1 MRKGTFSAKRAGSNS
16 AAHNSRENAP
26 KYLIG
31 LQPDTQNF
39 YELIQSDNDFVIEAQ
54 KIYKAK
60 IGQNMQAKQIPNLV
74 QETVLTLQP
83 HQNENDVKELFKK
96 LHKKFGGHT
105 LLEISVHRDE
115 GHFEK
120 NGIAYYLTK
129 NMLLKDNE
137 YFIKSNPD
145 SKEFDTKV
153 DISTFEKVYNHH
165 SHVKFSMF
173 DKDLGKSARMQK
185 ADMSD
190 RIKFVSE
197 ELGLRF
203 EPDSKTSHI
212 ARPVHQIKDEH
223 HAIAT
228 VKEKAAY
235 NFREMQ
241 KQITALENTS
251 VEDKK
256 ELHKLNTQVSKGN
269 ATVQELEE
277 KIAALSLRVEN
288 REKVLIEILPTAKKP
303 SEVLQY
309 VQELKNDL
317 SQALEAKNE
326 LSEVNHTL
334 RVEKMDLK
342 GNQSAKIALIQELKN
357 ENESLKKEN
366 EDLKT
371 QVQELKTIVHD
382 IWKMFPKTIR
392 EGIKNFKDLV
402 EPVRKYLTKG
412 LEEHKVPVK
421 KIETVDEFEKAL
433 PLRSIHTATG
443 KIRQELE
450 ASNEPEYLKIAKVQ
464 VLEEFEKQRLETAV
478 PTFNPNARV
487 TLDDIRLAERGYQEH
502 LAKQKNQDR
511 GLER

>member
-54 KIYKAK
+54 KIYKEK
-60 IGQNMQAKQIPNLV
+60 IGQNMQTKQIPNLV
-74 QETVLTLQP
+74 QETVLTLKEN
-83 HQNENDVKELFKK
+83 QNEKDVKELFQK

-105 LLEISVHRDE
+105 VLEISVHRDE

-120 NGIAYYLTK
+120 DGIAYYLTK
-129 NMLLKDNE
+129 NMIVKDNE
-137 YFIKSNPD
+137 YFIRSNPD
-145 SKEFDTKV
+145 TKDFDKKV
-153 DISTFEKVYNHH
+153 NINDFEKVYNHH
-165 SHVKFSMF
+165 AHVKFSMF
-173 DKDLGKSARMQK
+173 DKDLGKTARMQK

-212 ARPVHQIKDEH
+212 AKPVHQIKDEH

-228 VKEKAAY
+228 VKEKAGY

-317 SQALEAKNE
+317 SQALQDKRGLEMLND
-326 LSEVNHTL
+326 TL
-334 RVEKMDLK
+334 ITEKMDSR
-342 GNQSAKIALIQELKN
+342 GNQSDLNKQVEELKN

-366 EDLKT
+366 EKLSWYKKQYLAVVSSLKT
-371 QVQELKTIVHD
+371 WTKLDDIKAVMQNLKERFEAPKEQDLTVVKELARFQNLVSEKQKAGELKEFQEEFKRTA
-382 IWKMFPKTIR
+382 
-392 EGIKNFKDLV
+392 GIDPLFEQKN
-402 EPVRKYLTKG
+402 
-412 LEEHKVPVK
+412 
-421 KIETVDEFEKAL
+421 
-433 PLRSIHTATG
+433 
-443 KIRQELE
+443 Q
-450 ASNEPEYLKIAKVQ
+450 IAKVTTTAHTI
-464 VLEEFEKQRLETAV
+464 KILETKYAPAV
-478 PTFNPNARV
+478 TREDVQKAN
-487 TLDDIRLAERGYQEH
+487 EGYEQKKYRGPD
-502 LAKQKNQDR
+502 LTR
-511 GLER
+511 